1 MKIQTPVSLVA
12 VLLAATFAHGAPAD
26 DVTTAAQKLA
36 DAANYSWTATTTNAT
51 PAAGAPAPAAGGRGG
66 GFNAGPTDGKTE
78 KGGYTLITRMI
89 GGNPSQTVLK
99 GDKRVQQGQDGT
111 FMTPEELA
119 AAGGRGVGAAPVLPA
134 VEIVT
139 LAGKVKELKAA
150 DGVIAGDIP
159 ADAAGP
165 LLLLG
170 RGGRGGGAA
179 PATPPTPPLNASG
192 SLSIWLKD
200 GALVKYAL
208 HLKGTVTGRNG
219 MPTDVDRT
227 VTTEIKDIGMTKL
240 DVPAAA
246 KDKLDAKPAD
256 APKPAPGA

>member
-1 MKIQTPVSLVA
+1 MKIPTPVSLVA

-26 DVTTAAQKLA
+26 DVKNAAKKLS
-36 DAANYSWTATTTNAT
+36 DAANYSWTATTQNAP

-66 GFNAGPTDGKTE
+66 GFNAGPVEGKTE
-78 KGGYTLITRMI
+78 KGGYTIVTRAL
-89 GGNPSQTVLK
+89 GGNAMQTVLK

-111 FMTPEELA
+111 FMTPEEMA
-119 AAGGRGVGAAPVLPA
+119 AAGNGGRGGGAAPVLPA
-134 VEIVT
+134 DEIAT

-150 DGVIAGDIP
+150 DGVIAGDLP
-159 ADAAGP
+159 ADAVGP
-165 LLLLG
+165 LLLAG

-179 PATPPTPPLNASG
+179 PATPPAPAENASG

-200 GALVKYAL
+200 GALVKYAV
-208 HLKGTVTGRNG
+208 HLKGTITGRNG

-227 VTTEIKDIGMTKL
+227 VTTEIKDIGTTKL

-246 KDKLDAKPAD
+246 KDKLEAKPA
-256 APKPAPGA
+256 APPPAA

>member
-12 VLLAATFAHGAPAD
+12 VLFAATFAHGAPAD
-26 DVTTAAQKLA
+26 DVTAAAKKLA
-36 DAANYSWTATTTNAT
+36 DAANYSWTATTTNAN
-51 PAAGAPAPAAGGRGG
+51 PAAGAPAAGGRGG
-66 GFNAGPTDGKTE
+66 GGFNAGPVDGKTE
-78 KGGYTLITRMI
+78 KGGYTLITRTI
-89 GGNPSQTVLK
+89 AGNAMQTVLK

-139 LAGKVKELKAA
+139 LAGEVKELKAA

-165 LLLLG
+165 LLLAG

-179 PATPPTPPLNASG
+179 PATPPTPPQNASG

-200 GALVKYAL
+200 GALVKYAV

-219 MPTDVDRT
+219 MPTEVDRT
-227 VTTEIKDIGMTKL
+227 VTTEIKDIGTTKL
-240 DVPAAA
+240 DVAAAA
-246 KDKLDAKPAD
+246 KDKLDGKPAD